1 MLPEPTLGSN
11 DCADAGAART
21 VARAAAATDFF
32 MTSRLLIG
40 AIYRFAEVHA
50 SSRIGANKHVKK
62 ATGRQSLKL
71 WQPLPN
77 PG

>member
-1 MLPEPTLGSN
+1 MLPEPTPGSN

-40 AIYRFAEVHA
+40 AMYRSAEVPTHA

-62 ATGRQSLKL
+62 ATGRKA
-71 WQPLPN
+71 
-77 PG
+77 